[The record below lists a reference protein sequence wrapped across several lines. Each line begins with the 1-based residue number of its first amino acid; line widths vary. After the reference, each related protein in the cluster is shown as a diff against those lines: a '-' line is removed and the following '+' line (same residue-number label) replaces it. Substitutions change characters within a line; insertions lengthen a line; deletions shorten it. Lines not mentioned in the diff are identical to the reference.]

1 MENKELK
8 AITENSHRF
17 LVLIIYIVSVLIS
30 FLVCEIIKNIFP
42 DFNIEFWSLVLAF
55 IMFIFAI
62 ILIFHF
68 LESKEVLS
76 ATFYDEHVILKRGK
90 RERRIPYNRIKKVV
104 KYMIIDRTY
113 QDKGH
118 YRVVIRCK
126 GRNYVMYSGED
137 AELKLDYELTEISKI
152 YYEFKHRGIMCC

>member
-8 AITENSHRF
+8 AIVEKQYTLLIIIGF
-17 LVLIIYIVSVLIS
+17 LTIFQISIAFAEKLQNFNPDINVGFWMSVFTIVLIAIFVTLI
-30 FLVCEIIKNIFP
+30 NR
-42 DFNIEFWSLVLAF
+42 
-55 IMFIFAI
+55 
-62 ILIFHF
+62 F

-137 AELKLDYELTEISKI
+137 AELKLDFELTEVSKI
-152 YYEFKHRGIMCC
+152 YYEFKHRGILCC